1 MKKILAPIAIV
12 SLGLTMATSCDS
24 LQQGMK
30 ILDESLANQSLNSN
44 AYIASGLKQALT
56 QGVNQRVNNL
66 ATTNGFYNNHLIRI
80 GLPSELQKVESTLR
94 SIGLGSL
101 ADEGIKALNKTA
113 ENAVKE
119 AIPVFTTAITQMTIA
134 DATNI
139 LMGEKNAA
147 TAYLQR
153 TTTQQL
159 YSKFYPIINN
169 SFTKV
174 GADKIWNNLISR
186 YNQVPMVNKVNSDI
200 TDYVTTQALNGVFK
214 MIELEEKNIRENIS
228 ARSTELLKNVFKLQ
242 DKK

>member
-200 TDYVTTQALNGVFK
+200 TDYVTTQALNGVFT

>member
-24 LQQGMK
+24 LQQGIK

-200 TDYVTTQALNGVFK
+200 TDYVTTQALNGVFT